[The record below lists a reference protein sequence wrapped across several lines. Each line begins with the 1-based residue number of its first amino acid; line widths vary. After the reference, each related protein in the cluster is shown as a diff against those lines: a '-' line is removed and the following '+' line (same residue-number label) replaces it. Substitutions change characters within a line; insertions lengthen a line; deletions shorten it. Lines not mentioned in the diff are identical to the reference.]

1 VVLENVKFLK
11 ESELSCKP
19 STKSLLLKKR
29 RESTKMLEILEFNLV
44 RSLNFY
50 AADDILHPIV
60 LLSKKDENY

>member
-1 VVLENVKFLK
+1 
-11 ESELSCKP
+11 
-19 STKSLLLKKR
+19 
-29 RESTKMLEILEFNLV
+29 MLEILEFNLV